1 MIKFYDSMGAA
12 QGISVLSDLVDACDF
27 WQSEQDVSEGDIV
40 RSSTD
45 SLIYAECTL
54 GGLTGMVE
62 PAWGKDEGTTITDG
76 SVKWLVHDLRN
87 AKTANEAEKLTNARK
102 INGIEF
108 DGSKD
113 IVLPSDTVDDSTYIA
128 KGIKVAGFEG
138 HEVYLSSGMA
148 KINGSTVNFNGGS
161 LKLGQRETALMYL
174 DSNGIPGKTT
184 AKYPTDWIDDH
195 TIGFCI
201 FNRVNFFQPL

>member
-62 PAWGKDEGTTITDG
+62 PAWGIKEGVTITDG

-87 AKTANEAEKLTNARK
+87 AIAAQTAEKLSQPRK

-128 KGIKVAGFEG
+128 KGLKVAGFDS
-138 HEVYLSSGMA
+138 HEVYISSGIA

-161 LKLGQRETALMYL
+161 LKLGQRETSLMHL
-174 DSNGIPGKTT
+174 DSDGMLGKTV
-184 AKYPTDWIDDH
+184 AKYPIEWIDDH
-195 TIGFCI
+195 TIGFWI
-201 FNRVNFFQPL
+201 FNKVNTPYTE